1 MTEHRTCS
9 TEGHD
14 MRPMN
19 SMGVRVCRRCGF
31 YLPFDEE
38 ADDAPEGSMRLVGYA
53 LTAATLVALGLF
65 ILI

>member
-1 MTEHRTCS
+1 MTDHPTCR

-38 ADDAPEGSMRLVGYA
+38 PDDVPEGSLRVVVYA
-53 LTAATLVALGLF
+53 VAAAALGALGLF